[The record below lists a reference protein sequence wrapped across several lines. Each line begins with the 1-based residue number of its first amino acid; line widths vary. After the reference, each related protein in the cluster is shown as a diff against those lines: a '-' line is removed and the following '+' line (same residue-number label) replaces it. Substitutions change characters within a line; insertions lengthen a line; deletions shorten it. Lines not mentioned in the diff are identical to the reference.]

1 MFEQLHDLLGDNFVS
16 VHFHNLRLW
25 FEWLRENRLCGSPC
39 LGWLE
44 RNVGGTFRLGRVPI
58 CAIAEQTELSRHD
71 FGPVTLAASVLG
83 FVLAGRKPAFDVD
96 LPTLS
101 QEPLARNSGAL
112 HGKRTIWGGR
122 PGLRRVL
129 YMAALVACRHNAVMR
144 AFYERLRS
152 AGKSPVAAGA
162 KLTRVWSEPLKLDS
176 QAVRNWI
183 GRRAYRRIGH
193 GSASEF

>member
-1 MFEQLHDLLGDNFVS
+1 MS
-16 VHFHNLRLW
+16 
-25 FEWLRENRLCGSPC
+25 
-39 LGWLE
+39 
-44 RNVGGTFRLGRVPI
+44 GGTFRLGRVPI
-58 CAIAEQTELSRHD
+58 CAIAEQTELPRHD

-83 FVLAGRKPAFDVD
+83 FVLAGCKPAFDVD

-112 HGKRTIWGGR
+112 HGKRTIRAGR

-152 AGKSPVAAGA
+152 AGKSP
-162 KLTRVWSEPLKLDS
+162 SF
-176 QAVRNWI
+176 
-183 GRRAYRRIGH
+183 RRWPGYT
-193 GSASEF
+193 SLE